1 MRPAP
6 GNPTSSSLTSI
17 FARLDWA
24 AIRAGATVCLV
35 FAIPFSLA
43 ARWAADS
50 RDDTGL
56 AVVLTLGALGGFVI
70 GSGVA
75 AWVQRVGLP
84 LAHGVVTSAGTY
96 LIAQSVFI
104 AIRALTNK
112 EIRWYA
118 TLFNVTPVLFVGV
131 IGGLLGLKLQ
141 RNGWVPSTQ
150 RDTTGR
156 SKGGDDS

>member
-6 GNPTSSSLTSI
+6 SSGPSPSPLSV

-24 AIRAGATVCLV
+24 AIRAGGMVCLV
-35 FAIPFSLA
+35 FAVPFSIA

-50 RDDTGL
+50 RDDSAL
-56 AVVLTLGALGGFVI
+56 AVLLSLGALVGFVI
-70 GSGVA
+70 GAGVA

-96 LIAQSVFI
+96 LAAQAVFV
-104 AIRALTNK
+104 AIRMLTG
-112 EIRWYA
+112 RDVHWYA
-118 TLFNVTPVLFVGV
+118 VLFTVTPVLFVGV

-150 RDTTGR
+150 RGAPRRTE
-156 SKGGDDS
+156 DDDR